1 MFVDCRDSEVN
12 LFLFLSKWHSNQQWN
27 LLNINRDF
35 LVKKRKSPYEG
46 VIQNKTPR
54 PPRVNVW
61 LYLVQKQQKTA
72 GEKASRHS
80 IVNFTKLKCDN
91 TEPSISP
98 ISFNV
103 YNSYSRTPLPTLPT
117 PSPPPLLHLEPVDS
131 RAMSPDE
138 ALMDRM

>member
-1 MFVDCRDSEVN
+1 MISLPEDRCLWTTETLKLIF
-12 LFLFLSKWHSNQQWN
+12 FLFLPKWHSNQQWN

-35 LVKKRKSPYEG
+35 LVKKKKKSPYEG

-98 ISFNV
+98 ISV
-103 YNSYSRTPLPTLPT
+103 PLPFLTYI
-117 PSPPPLLHLEPVDS
+117 
-131 RAMSPDE
+131 
-138 ALMDRM
+138 